1 MEPTRSITEPLAK
14 VAPAILLAWA
24 TTVIGFGT
32 LVTSSYAPLRSLGL
46 VSAVSVTACLLT
58 SLLVLP
64 ALLLSFGQPK
74 TDVATHVDLPRS
86 PQRSDAPMSVCVV
99 IAAYNE
105 AATVAKVVAGAK
117 RYVPGVFV
125 VDDGSTDTTAQQAE
139 GVGAVVLRHPQNQGK
154 GRAVCTGLA
163 RVLALDYTHVLLM
176 DADLQHDPDDIP
188 ALLER
193 AHLGVGDLVLGERPF
208 SRETM
213 PASRFYTNTI
223 SSRVISRFFIGTQV
237 SDAQSGFRLIRT
249 SLLKG
254 IRLTGRGYEIETEM
268 LIKLVRK
275 GARIERTTVQ
285 LRYEEARSKLRP
297 IRDTTRTCFLAVRYR
312 FFPERWA

>member
-1 MEPTRSITEPLAK
+1 
-14 VAPAILLAWA
+14 
-24 TTVIGFGT
+24 
-32 LVTSSYAPLRSLGL
+32 
-46 VSAVSVTACLLT
+46 
-58 SLLVLP
+58 
-64 ALLLSFGQPK
+64 
-74 TDVATHVDLPRS
+74 
-86 PQRSDAPMSVCVV
+86 
-99 IAAYNE
+99 
-105 AATVAKVVAGAK
+105 
-117 RYVPGVFV
+117 
-125 VDDGSTDTTAQQAE
+125 
-139 GVGAVVLRHPQNQGK
+139 
-154 GRAVCTGLA
+154 
-163 RVLALDYTHVLLM
+163 M

-193 AHLGVGDLVLGERPF
+193 ARLGVGDFVLGERPF

-237 SDAQSGFRLIRT
+237 SDSQSGFRLIRT

-268 LIKLVRK
+268 LIKLARN